1 MLKQALL
8 ETFTD
13 FKDWANDAIDEHRSI
28 TWAFVVWLS
37 AVAMLM
43 GIFTLGY
50 DYPWY
55 EFVGTYSWLI
65 LVVGFGYAAFRNV
78 FYDDS
83 DDPEQNKKH
92 ICWYTSLS
100 KIILT
105 VAIVWTINLV
115 GVLMIGPLYW
125 IGWMGA

>member
-13 FKDWANDAIDEHRSI
+13 FKDYVNDKIDEHREI
-28 TWAFVVWLS
+28 MWAVIVWFGS
-37 AVAMLM
+37 VAMLM

-55 EFVGTYSWLI
+55 EFVGIYSWLI
-65 LVVGFGYAAFRNV
+65 FVVGFGYAAFCNV

-83 DDPEQNKKH
+83 DDPEQNSKH

-100 KIILT
+100 KIIFT
-105 VAIVWTINLV
+105 IVLVWIINLV